1 MLFRKGQKRA
11 RTIGTHSSC
20 FVGCL
25 WAPLYVI
32 HVLHRR
38 MIGCMPTIQ
47 HRQGM
52 RQCEASMRLK
62 KGFSLRK
69 VINKN
74 IGVTEEPHTNSSIR
88 LLKYRHRFSSK
99 VAFWNSECFARNS
112 GFKALFLFLREVL
125 CARS

>member
-1 MLFRKGQKRA
+1 MRPLFVGALRYAEIFQIKNLIVALPTMLFRKGQQRA

-32 HVLHRR
+32 YVLHRR

-52 RQCEASMRLK
+52 RQCEASMRLEK
-62 KGFSLRK
+62 KGLRK

-88 LLKYRHRFSSK
+88 LLKYRHRF
-99 VAFWNSECFARNS
+99 FQ
-112 GFKALFLFLREVL
+112 
-125 CARS
+125 